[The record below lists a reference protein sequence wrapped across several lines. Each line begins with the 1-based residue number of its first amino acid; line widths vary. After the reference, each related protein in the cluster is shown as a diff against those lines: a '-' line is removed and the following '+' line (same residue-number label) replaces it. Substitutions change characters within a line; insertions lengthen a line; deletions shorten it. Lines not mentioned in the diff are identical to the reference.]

1 MQLLYVIITTTII
14 IINIIIIIIII
25 IISIDG
31 TLQPAVT
38 LVHTSPLSMDAASIL
53 DR

>member
-1 MQLLYVIITTTII
+1 MQLLYVIITTTTTTT
-14 IINIIIIIIII
+14 III

-31 TLQPAVT
+31 TLQPHVSP
-38 LVHTSPLSMDAASIL
+38 VHTSPLSMDAASIF